1 MVVYFFFFSS
11 RRRHTR
17 CALVTG
23 VQTCALPISR
33 VGIVEER
40 ARQAV
45 IVGDLPG
52 SLEEGQILVGV
63 DRAQRVTGNWID
75 DVVLAVLDLVG
86 TEEPQLFLDDRT
98 AEGDRGVERGKARG
112 LPVLVVGDQA
122 VVLQV
127 VVARAV
133 ELVATGLG
141 DHLRH
146 KARAP
151 GALGG
156 VAAGQPLLPTDSRWV
171 EG

>member
-1 MVVYFFFFSS
+1 MIRRQPRSTRTDTLFPYTTLFRSVVDDG
-11 RRRHTR
+11 RVKRTI
-17 CALVTG
+17 A
-23 VQTCALPISR
+23 R

-98 AEGDRGVERGKARG
+98 AEGDRGV
-112 LPVLVVGDQA
+112 
-122 VVLQV
+122 
-127 VVARAV
+127 
-133 ELVATGLG
+133 
-141 DHLRH
+141 
-146 KARAP
+146 
-151 GALGG
+151 
-156 VAAGQPLLPTDSRWV
+156 
-171 EG
+171 